1 MITVANTKRIKS
13 YNNIRDVKIE
23 TIPANGK
30 KSTLVLKSERDK
42 DNVNNRYINC
52 LGEGESTSTTQCLD
66 HEIEKDKDLP
76 PKLENI
82 ERVTGNQK
90 IPNGNNKEEDIN
102 YSHQT
107 NIPFTYTPIY
117 KHIAVPV

>member
-23 TIPANGK
+23 KIPANGK

-52 LGEGESTSTTQCLD
+52 LGEGESTSTIQCSN
-66 HEIEKDKDLP
+66 HEIGKDKDLP
-76 PKLENI
+76 PKLENSEWLI
-82 ERVTGNQK
+82 RN
-90 IPNGNNKEEDIN
+90 
-102 YSHQT
+102 
-107 NIPFTYTPIY
+107 
-117 KHIAVPV
+117 